1 MHEVPYELEDVL
13 QRLLVDYPDLLPRN
27 QIDRVMPR
35 KCVLVAREQSLRFE
49 EGGPLRWRVDH
60 IFLDQDGIP
69 TLVEVK
75 HSTDPRIRREVVGQM
90 LTANGVAYWPGQTAR
105 TPNNSG
111 VPPRRAFREQ
121 YRHAADSGH
130 QQ

>member
-1 MHEVPYELEDVL
+1 VTSGIFLVQDGQLVEMHEVPYELEDVL
-13 QRLLVDYPDLLPRN
+13 QRLLVDYPDLLPGN

-75 HSTDPRIRREVVGQM
+75 HSTGPSHSSRGCGADARLHRRRGR
-90 LTANGVAYWPGQTAR
+90 LLAR
-105 TPNNSG
+105 TNRSNSK
-111 VPPRRAFREQ
+111 Q
-121 YRHAADSGH
+121 
-130 QQ
+130 